1 MVRTVKKPE
10 ERRQEIIVAAAEL
23 FRTKDYE
30 KTTMQ
35 NVMDAVGIAK
45 GTIYHYFKS
54 KEDLLEAVIEQSVV
68 EYLAGM
74 QATLDE
80 STGNALDKMRLLIG
94 AGQVED
100 EESEIIE
107 HLHRPGNVGMH
118 TRQLI
123 VTITGLAPLYAKVIQ
138 QGCDEG
144 VFQTEYPLESAELIL
159 TGIQFLTDLGIHP
172 WQPEDLMR
180 RVLAFPA
187 LLEAQLRAP
196 KGSFD
201 FLIENLTN

>member
-10 ERRQEIIVAAAEL
+10 ERRQEIIAAAVKL
-23 FRTKDYE
+23 FGSKGYE
-30 KTTMQ
+30 KTTMT
-35 NVMDAVGIAK
+35 NVMDTVGIAK

-68 EYLAGM
+68 DYLAEM
-74 QATLDE
+74 QAVLDE
-80 STGNALDKMRLLIG
+80 STGTALDKMQLLITS
-94 AGQVED
+94 GQVAD
-100 EESEIIE
+100 EKEEIIE
-107 HLHRPGNVGMH
+107 QLHRPGNAGMQ
-118 TRQLI
+118 TRQLA
-123 VTITGLAPLYAKVIQ
+123 VTISGLALLYAKVIQ

-144 VFQTEYPLESAELIL
+144 VFQTEYPLESAEFMLS
-159 TGIQFLTDLGIHP
+159 GIQFLTDLGIHP

-180 RVLAFPA
+180 RALSFPA

-201 FLIENLTN
+201 FLIENLSG

>member
-10 ERRQEIIVAAAEL
+10 ERRQEIIAAAVEL
-23 FRTKDYE
+23 FNTKGYE

-35 NVMDAVGIAK
+35 NVMDALGIAK

-54 KEDLLEAVIEQSVV
+54 KEDLLEAVIEQSVE
-68 EYLAGM
+68 EYLAVM
-74 QATLDE
+74 QTVLDE
-80 STGNALDKMRLLIG
+80 STGNALDKMRLLFVS
-94 AGQVED
+94 GQVAD
-100 EESEIIE
+100 EQEEILE
-107 HLHRPGNVGMH
+107 HLHRPGNAGMQ
-118 TRQLI
+118 TRQLAVMI
-123 VTITGLAPLYAKVIQ
+123 AGLAPLYAKVIQ

-159 TGIQFLTDLGIHP
+159 AGIQFLTDMGIHP
-172 WQPEDLMR
+172 WEPEALMR
-180 RVLAFPA
+180 RALSFPA

-201 FLIENLTN
+201 FLIENLNN

>member
-10 ERRQEIIVAAAEL
+10 ERRQEIILAAAEL
-23 FRTKDYE
+23 FRSKGYE

-74 QATLDE
+74 QTTLDE
-80 STGNALDKMRLLIG
+80 SSGNALDKMRLLITS
-94 AGQVED
+94 GQVAD
-100 EESEIIE
+100 EQEEILE
-107 HLHRPGNVGMH
+107 HLHRPGNAGMQ
-118 TRQLI
+118 TRQLA
-123 VTITGLAPLYAKVIQ
+123 VTISGLAPLYAKVIQ

-144 VFQTEYPLESAELIL
+144 VFQTEYPLESGELLL

-172 WQPEDLMR
+172 WSQEELIR
-180 RVLAFPA
+180 RAMAFPA
-187 LLEAQLRAP
+187 LIEAQLRAP
-196 KGSFD
+196 KGSFN